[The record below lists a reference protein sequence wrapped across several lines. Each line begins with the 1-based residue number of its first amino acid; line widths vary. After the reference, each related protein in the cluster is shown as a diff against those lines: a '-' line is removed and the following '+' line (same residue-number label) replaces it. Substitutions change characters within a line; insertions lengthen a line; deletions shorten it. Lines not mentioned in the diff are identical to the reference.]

1 VHDVEFTMGVA
12 EAILAVLIFLGL
24 IGAVWAVQQKK
35 APEGDSNDLTNG
47 ETLL

>member
-1 VHDVEFTMGVA
+1 MGFMIGVA

-35 APEGDSNDLTNG
+35 APEGNSNDLTNG

>member
-1 VHDVEFTMGVA
+1 MGFMMGVA
-12 EAILAVLIFLGL
+12 EAVLAVLVFLGL

-35 APEGDSNDLTNG
+35 APEGNSNDLTNG

>member
-1 VHDVEFTMGVA
+1 MGFMMGVI

-24 IGAVWAVQQKK
+24 IGAVWVVQQKK
-35 APEGDSNDLTNG
+35 APEGNSNDLTNG

>member
-1 VHDVEFTMGVA
+1 MGFTMGVA
-12 EAILAVLIFLGL
+12 EAILAVLVFLGL

-35 APEGDSNDLTNG
+35 APEGDSQDITNG

>member
-1 VHDVEFTMGVA
+1 MGFMVGVA

-24 IGAVWAVQQKK
+24 IGAVWVVQQRK
-35 APEGDSNDLTNG
+35 APEGGSNDLTNG